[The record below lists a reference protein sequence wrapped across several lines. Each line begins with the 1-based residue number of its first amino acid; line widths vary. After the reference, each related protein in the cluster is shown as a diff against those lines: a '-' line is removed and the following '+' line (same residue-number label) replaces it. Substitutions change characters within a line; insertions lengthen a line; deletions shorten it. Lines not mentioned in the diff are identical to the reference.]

1 MCVKTYKQTF
11 LPINV
16 TVPSEWHSVQAENVV
31 EKRDSKGSKKL
42 RQKSSILPPKNG
54 VKIVN
59 EKNYFFK

>member
-1 MCVKTYKQTF
+1 M
-11 LPINV
+11 
-16 TVPSEWHSVQAENVV
+16 QAENVV

-54 VKIVN
+54 VNIVS